1 MVSEGKWMEIKDI
14 FSFHENTEKLHI
26 GTLKPHAYFIPFRR
40 GQKDGERET
49 SELFTSLCGLWDF
62 DYYER
67 PDEVPEDFLTRPAAG
82 KIPVPSN
89 WQLHGYGKPQYTN
102 IRYPIPYDPPYVPD
116 QNAVGVYRRRYTYIP
131 DGKRRVLVFEGVD
144 SCFYLFVG
152 GAFVGYSQ
160 VSHAMSEFDI
170 TDYLQE
176 GENQIAAV
184 VFQYCD
190 GTYLEDQD
198 KWRMSG
204 IFREVYLLSRETDG
218 VCDYRVSATP
228 NDDLSCAKIRVS
240 VCSEKSCLVRLL
252 TPDGVLADEQEGRD
266 VVFKV
271 EHPKCWTAE
280 TPNLYRIEILCGDEI
295 IFERVGIRRAEVKNS
310 ALWLNGRRIKLKGVN
325 RHDFNPKTG
334 FYCSK
339 DDMRRDLMLMKS
351 LNMNAVRTSHYPN
364 APEFYRMCD
373 KLGFYVID
381 EADLES
387 HGCVEVY
394 NTFEWKDEYNGIA
407 LIAQD
412 EQFREAILD
421 RERLLVSRDVNRP
434 SVIMWSLGNE
444 AGWGDNLRAAAR
456 LIKELDDTRPVHYEG
471 FRNCLDKK
479 GEHELDVVSKMY
491 PSYQYV
497 REYPK
502 SDPDAAERPLIICEY
517 CHSMGNG
524 PGDLEVYQKIIYEN
538 DAVAGAFIWEWY
550 DQGIY
555 IGETED
561 GRIKYAYGGDFGE
574 AVHDAN
580 FCIDGIVLPDRQLH
594 VGALEAKNVYRP
606 VRITKEPDGYRF
618 QNMLDFTVIDEHYT
632 FQCMVWDNGEL
643 LREKQLTLYLLP
655 QESCTI
661 EIPEVAELWKNCTAI
676 ETAMAAENATKAEKV
691 CGSPARHI
699 TLDIDI
705 LRDGEAVGFEQF
717 TLYREKA
724 VMPEAA
730 GGTVYEEK
738 DRFILTAGDGNT
750 AVAVSKKSGMIV
762 SYIQYGQE
770 LLAEPM
776 QLNAYRA
783 PLDNDC
789 NIRDDWKKVFA
800 DRLVSKIYQIENNG
814 DCVTCFLAMGYAS
827 YEPLYR
833 AKVTYMP
840 CIDGVIVVL
849 QAEINKKLRYLPRF
863 GIRLFLRRDMEQLEY
878 LGYGP
883 RESYI
888 DKRSA
893 AKFGRYCSTVEEQY
907 ERCIRPQ
914 ESGSHY
920 GCERLTVSTES
931 GAVPSLTVL
940 ADQPFSFSYL
950 GYTQEEL
957 SEKKHDWE
965 LVRAES
971 NVLCVDYKMTGVG
984 SQSCGPELLEEY
996 KLSEKTIDFKIALIS
1011 KP

>member
-1 MVSEGKWMEIKDI
+1 MKDI

-26 GTLKPHAYFIPFRR
+26 GTLKPHAYFIPFKR

-67 PDEVPEDFLTRPAAG
+67 PDEVPENFLICPAAA

-89 WQLHGYGKPQYTN
+89 WQLQGYGKPQYTN
-102 IRYPIPYDPPYVPD
+102 VRYPIPYDPPYVPD
-116 QNAVGVYRRRYTYIP
+116 QNAVCVYRRSYTYIP

-176 GENQIAAV
+176 GENQIAAA

-204 IFREVYLLSRETDG
+204 IFREVYILSREPDG
-218 VCDYRVSATP
+218 VYDYRVSAAL
-228 NDDLSCAKIRVS
+228 NDDLSCAEICVS
-240 VCSEKSCLVRLL
+240 VCSGKNCLVRLH
-252 TPDGVLADEQEGRD
+252 TPDGELAGEQEGRD

-271 EHPKCWTAE
+271 EHPKYWTAE
-280 TPNLYRIEILCGDEI
+280 TPNLYRIEIMCGGEV
-295 IFERVGIRRAEVKNS
+295 IFERAGIRRVEVKNS
-310 ALWLNGRRIKLKGVN
+310 ALWLNGCRIKLKGVN
-325 RHDFNPKTG
+325 RHDFHPKTG

-339 DDMRRDLMLMKS
+339 DDMCRDLMLMKS
-351 LNMNAVRTSHYPN
+351 LNINAIRTSHYPN
-364 APEFYRMCD
+364 APEFYRLCD
-373 KLGFYVID
+373 ELGFYVID

-394 NTFEWKDEYNGIA
+394 NTFEWKDEYDGIA

-412 EQFREAILD
+412 ERFKEAMLD
-421 RERLLVSRDVNRP
+421 RERLLVIRDVNRP

-479 GEHELDVVSKMY
+479 GEHELDMVSKMY
-491 PSYQYV
+491 PPYRYV
-497 REYPK
+497 KEYPE
-502 SDPDAAERPLIICEY
+502 SDPDSAGRPLILCEY

-524 PGDLEVYQKIIYEN
+524 PGDLEIYWKLIYEN
-538 DAVAGAFIWEWY
+538 DAVAGAFIWEWC

-555 IGETED
+555 IGETAD
-561 GRIKYAYGGDFGE
+561 GRTKYAYGGDFGE
-574 AVHDAN
+574 GVHDAN
-580 FCIDGIVLPDRQLH
+580 FCIDGMVLPDRQLH
-594 VGALEAKNVYRP
+594 VAALEAKNVYRP
-606 VRITKEPDGYRF
+606 VRITKTVDGYRF
-618 QNMLDFTVIDEHYT
+618 KNMLDFTPIDEHYS
-632 FQCMVWDNGEL
+632 FQCTVRDNGEVL
-643 LREKQLTLYLLP
+643 WEKEFKLQLPP
-655 QESCTI
+655 QESCMI
-661 EIPEVAELWKNCTAI
+661 RIPE
-676 ETAMAAENATKAEKV
+676 AEKV
-691 CGSPARHI
+691 WKESLAAETSIVAEQVYGSHEIDPAANLPAHHI

-717 TLYREKA
+717 TLHRKKQK
-724 VMPEAA
+724 MPEAA
-730 GGTVYEEK
+730 GGTVREEK
-738 DRFILTAGDGNT
+738 DHFIITTGDI
-750 AVAVSKKSGMIV
+750 AVSVSKKSGMIV
-762 SYIQYGQE
+762 SYTRCGQE
-770 LLAEPM
+770 LLTEPM

-789 NIRDDWKKVFA
+789 NIRDDWKKIFA
-800 DRLVSKIYQIENNG
+800 DRLVPKIYQIENDG

-833 AKVTYMP
+833 AKIIYTP
-840 CIDGVIVVL
+840 CVDGMIVAL
-849 QAEINKKLRYLPRF
+849 QAEINERLRYLPRF
-863 GIRLFLRRDMEQLEY
+863 GLRLFLRRDMEQLEY

-888 DKRSA
+888 DKHNA
-893 AKFGRYCSTVEEQY
+893 AKFGKYRSTVEEQY

-920 GCERLTVSTES
+920 GCEQLKVSS
-931 GAVPSLTVL
+931 VSSAAPSLTVL

-965 LVRAES
+965 LMRAES

-984 SQSCGPELLEEY
+984 SQSCGPELAEEY
-996 KLSEKTIDFKIALIS
+996 RLSEKTIDFKIVLMS
-1011 KP
+1011 N